1 MLHHSIY
8 TSEKNMKITTKKF
21 CLTNEIKNA
30 NGFHV
35 RTVGIDL
42 ADYNAN
48 PLMLWMHKRPK
59 GESKDEVLPIGNV
72 VEIELVDGKLYGRL
86 AFDSSDPFAMSL
98 YEKVEN
104 GTLRMVSLGLIPLTW
119 SKDKLGNV
127 WLETSK
133 LKEISL
139 VDIGSNAQAISV
151 ALYDSDSDLKIN
163 LSLKE
168 ILTNLKPENN
178 MKLIELSA
186 ISVLPL
192 LQLKDG
198 ATPDETLEAITELVT
213 LADTQ
218 KTTILALTSER
229 DDFKT
234 QLDAQIKL
242 AADKEI
248 IILLDDSEAKGKF
261 VKGDRAKWEKLA
273 NMDFEGTKDVLLGM
287 PEAKSVASQ
296 VGNGG
301 ADDAL
306 LKLSYDEL
314 DKTNQLITLK
324 EQNLPAFQEK
334 FKEKFGREYNV

>member
-21 CLTNEIKNA
+21 ILTTEAKNDK
-30 NGFHV
+30 GFRV
-35 RTVGIDL
+35 RTAGIDL
-42 ADYNAN
+42 TDFNSN
-48 PLMLWMHKRPK
+48 PVLLWMHKRPK
-59 GESKDEVLPIGNV
+59 GESKEEVLPLGNV
-72 VEIELVDGKLYGRL
+72 VDIELEGDKYYGRL

-98 YEKVEN
+98 YEKAEN
-104 GTLRMVSLGLIPLTW
+104 GTLRMMSAGLLPIKW
-119 SKDKLGNV
+119 SKDKNGDL
-127 WLETSK
+127 WLENSK
-133 LKEISL
+133 LKEMSL
-139 VDIGSNAQAISV
+139 VDIGSNSEAIGV
-151 ALYDSDSDLKIN
+151 TLYDDTDTIIN
-163 LSLKE
+163 LSLE
-168 ILTNLKPENN
+168 DLLTNLKPENN

-218 KTTILALTSER
+218 KTTILTLTSER
-229 DDFKT
+229 NDYKAK
-234 QLDAQIKL
+234 LDAQIKL

-248 IILLDDSEAKGKF
+248 ITLLDDSEAKGKF

-296 VGNGG
+296 MGNGG

-334 FKEKFGREYNV
+334 FKEKFGREYSV